1 MEEKKQWFAMRD
13 LKRGNA
19 SNPAYLALGQMGF
32 EVFTPM
38 RETLSVRFGTRR
50 KVMRPFLQD
59 LLFVHSEREFLDPVV
74 ERTPTLQYR
83 YAKGLG
89 YRQPVVVPDRQMNPF
104 IAAAGAVPGPR
115 YYLPEELTPDMVGRA
130 VRIIGGPLDGYEGR
144 LLRLRG
150 ARAKRVIVELPNLI
164 TLAVEVQPEFIQL
177 IPETDKQL

>member
-1 MEEKKQWFAMRD
+1 MKEKKQWFAMRD

-38 RETLSVRFGTRR
+38 RETLSVRYGTRR
-50 KVMRPFLQD
+50 KVMRPYLQD
-59 LLFVHSEREFLDPVV
+59 LLFVHTEREFLDPVV

-89 YRQPVVVPDRQMNPF
+89 YRQPVVVPDRQMIPF
-104 IAAAGAVPGPR
+104 IAAAGAVPGPK
-115 YYLPEELTPDMVGRA
+115 YYLPEELTPEMVGRA

-150 ARAKRVIVELPNLI
+150 ARARRVIVELPNLI

-177 IPETDKQL
+177 IPETDKQQ

>member
-1 MEEKKQWFAMRD
+1 MKDPRQWFAMRD

-38 RETLSVRFGTRR
+38 RETLALRFGIRR
-50 KVMRPFLQD
+50 KVLRPYLQD
-59 LLFVHSEREFLDPVV
+59 LLFVHAEREFLDPVV

-89 YRQPVVVPDRQMNPF
+89 YRQPVVVPERQMLPF
-104 IAAAGAVPGPR
+104 IAAAGAVPGPK
-115 YYLPEELTPDMVGRA
+115 YYLPEELTPEMVGRA

-164 TLAVEVQPEFIQL
+164 ALAVEVRPEFIQL
-177 IPETDKQL
+177 ISENTTK

>member
-1 MEEKKQWFAMRD
+1 MKEKRQWFAMRD

-38 RETLSVRFGTRR
+38 RETLSVRYGTRR
-50 KVMRPFLQD
+50 KVMRPYLQD
-59 LLFVHSEREFLDPVV
+59 LLFVHTEREFLDPVV

-89 YRQPVVVPDRQMNPF
+89 YRQPVVVPDRQMIPF
-104 IAAAGAVPGPR
+104 IAAAGAVPGPK
-115 YYLPEELTPDMVGRA
+115 YYLPEELTPEMVGRA

-150 ARAKRVIVELPNLI
+150 ARARRVIVELPNLI

-177 IPETDKQL
+177 IPETDKQQ

>member
-1 MEEKKQWFAMRD
+1 
-13 LKRGNA
+13 
-19 SNPAYLALGQMGF
+19 
-32 EVFTPM
+32 
-38 RETLSVRFGTRR
+38 
-50 KVMRPFLQD
+50 MRPFLQD
-59 LLFVHSEREFLDPVV
+59 LLFVHSEREYLDPVV

-89 YRQPVVVPDRQMNPF
+89 YRQPVVVPDRQMDPF

-150 ARAKRVIVELPNLI
+150 ARTKRVIVELPNLI